1 MNLDLML
8 VLFQAVVL
16 VFAISV
22 HGCVQAYATMRLG
35 DATAFMVG
43 RVTLNPAKHID
54 PWGTVAMPALSFL
67 LGGSLVGWGRP
78 VPVTLRNFKRIKRD
92 DIVSTLAA
100 MGSFLGMAFV
110 ALILLVLLK
119 HTHGVGED
127 AVFAAMGLAK
137 KMDVD
142 TTALPRLFP
151 VALLL
156 YYCVVMN
163 VLLFVFNMIPV
174 PPLDGG
180 RVVRYFLPY
189 NVEQYYDR
197 IGMLGSFLIFF
208 VAGRIVFPIF
218 YPPLL
223 RTFDG
228 LLVRL

>member
-1 MNLDLML
+1 MLL

-22 HGCVQAYATMRLG
+22 HACVQSYATLRMG
-35 DATAFMVG
+35 DATAFMLG

-92 DIVSTLAA
+92 DVTATLMA
-100 MGSFLGMAFV
+100 MGSFLGLALV
-110 ALILLVLLK
+110 AMLLLVVLK
-119 HTHGVGED
+119 HTRGVGEQ
-127 AVFAAMGLAK
+127 AVLSAMALAK

-142 TTALPRLFP
+142 MTALPRLFP
-151 VALLL
+151 LALLL

-163 VLLFVFNMIPV
+163 VLLFVFNLIPV

-180 RVVRYFLPY
+180 RVIRYFLPY
-189 NVEQYYDR
+189 NLERYYDR

-223 RTFDG
+223 STFDR
-228 LLVRL
+228 LLLSL

>member
-1 MNLDLML
+1 ML
-8 VLFQAVVL
+8 VLYQVVVL

-22 HGCVQAYATMRLG
+22 HACVQAYATMRLG
-35 DATAFMVG
+35 DATAFMLG

-54 PWGTVAMPALSFL
+54 PWGTVVMPALSFL
-67 LGGSLVGWGRP
+67 LGGSLVGWGKP
-78 VPVTLRNFKRIKRD
+78 VPVTLRNFRKMKRD

-100 MGSFLGMAFV
+100 LGSFLGMALV
-110 ALILLVLLK
+110 ALLLLVALK
-119 HTHGVGED
+119 HTRGVGEQ
-127 AVFAAMGLAK
+127 AVVSAMELAK

-142 TTALPRLFP
+142 MTALPRLFP

-163 VLLFVFNMIPV
+163 VLLFVFNLIPV

-189 NVEQYYDR
+189 NVEKYYDR
-197 IGMLGSFLIFF
+197 MGMLGSFVIFF

-223 RTFDG
+223 STFDR
-228 LLVRL
+228 LLLRL